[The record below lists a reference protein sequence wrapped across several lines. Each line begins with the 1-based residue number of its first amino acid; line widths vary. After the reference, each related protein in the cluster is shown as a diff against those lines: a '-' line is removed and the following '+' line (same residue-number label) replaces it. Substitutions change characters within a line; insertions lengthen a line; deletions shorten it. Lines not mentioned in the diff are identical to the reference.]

1 MKSDEFNIIELI
13 KGCKNNDRKSQHII
27 YDEFYSKMM
36 GVALRYFRDQDTAS
50 DVVQESFIKAF
61 SKINQFEGGVNF
73 GGWLKRIVVNHSLD
87 ILRKNKK
94 ISFTSEDSLYDKSHI
109 EEEDISKYENIN
121 MNQILDAVQQLSASY
136 KAVFNLYVLDGL
148 THKEIAQVLNISEGT
163 SKSNYAKAK
172 AKLAQVASKNRGDAT
187 TRTPP

>member
-1 MKSDEFNIIELI
+1 MKSEEFNIIGLI
-13 KGCKNNDRKSQHII
+13 EGCKKNDRKSQHII
-27 YDEFYSKMM
+27 YNEFYGKMM

-94 ISFTSEDSLYDKSHI
+94 ISFTNEDSLYDKSHV
-109 EEEDISKYENIN
+109 EEDDVSKYENIN
-121 MNQILDAVQQLSASY
+121 MNQILDAVQQLSTSY

-172 AKLAQVASKNRGDAT
+172 AKLKVILSDKFSL
-187 TRTPP
+187 